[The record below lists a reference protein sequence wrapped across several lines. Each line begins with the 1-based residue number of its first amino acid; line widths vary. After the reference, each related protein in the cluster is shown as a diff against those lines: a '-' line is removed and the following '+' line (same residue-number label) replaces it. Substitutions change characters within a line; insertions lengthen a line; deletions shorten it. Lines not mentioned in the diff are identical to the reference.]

1 MSRPDLIDTGRIS
14 AEIEAEAEELRR
26 QDPEIAELELEIE
39 QAWDDIAASQTLSG
53 TSPEVVL
60 DDSQLLHETA
70 SLAALD
76 PRVPIGSRRG
86 LVGIK
91 WLIRKLSYWY
101 VRFLTDQF
109 NVFAGMLIRHLRS
122 IEARLDRVEDAAGY
136 PASPSSP
143 TGLGLLDDPPEPSAT
158 TADLVASMADSGPC
172 LVLSGGEGAI
182 VEAIGQRGGRAIG
195 VEPDPE
201 RVLAGMQ
208 RRLDMRAGDVVAH
221 LAGAEDGEFGTIV
234 LAGTVETLP
243 LRALLDLLSH
253 TSRALHKDGRVVVAV
268 ADPANRGPVEA
279 ELGSGLGLSPAT
291 WRHLLEKAD
300 FDARIEPCPDT
311 RITEVVVAQR
321 SPSPLPNH
329 PGGAAR

>member
-1 MSRPDLIDTGRIS
+1 MSRPDLVDTGRVS

-26 QDPEIAELELEIE
+26 QDPEIAELELEIA
-39 QAWDDIAASQTLSG
+39 QAWDDIAASQTS
-53 TSPEVVL
+53 TRASSEAVL

-70 SLAALD
+70 NLATLD
-76 PRVPIGSRRG
+76 PHVPIGSRRG
-86 LVGIK
+86 LGGVK
-91 WLIRKLSYWY
+91 WLVRKLSYWY

-109 NVFAGMLIRHLRS
+109 NVFASMLIRHLRN
-122 IEARLDRVEDAAGY
+122 IEARLGRVEDAAGY

-143 TGLGLLDDPPEPSAT
+143 AGLGLLDDPPEPSA
-158 TADLVASMADSGPC
+158 AVAELVAGMADSGPC
-172 LVLSGGEGAI
+172 LVLSGGEGTI

-208 RRLDMRAGDVVAH
+208 RRLDMRAGDLVAH
-221 LAGAEDGEFGTIV
+221 IAGADNGEFGTIV

-268 ADPANRGPVEA
+268 ADPANRGPVES

-300 FDARIEPCPDT
+300 FDARIEPCPDA

-321 SPSPLPNH
+321 SPSPPSPD
-329 PGGAAR
+329 PGGPTR